1 MEFKGVILTGTSG
14 AGKSTIAKLLEDT
27 NPNYKIAKAV
37 TTRERRPDDIN
48 YEYLSQEEFEK
59 IEADSGFFTFTKYRN
74 GMYGVINK
82 EIEDIIANKQF
93 VLLIIS
99 PESFRSIQDRIMDK
113 YLSFFIDAPD
123 EELDKRLIERD
134 HTEITEDIKAQ
145 RKNDRIYSDD
155 PHYIIQNLDVNNATK
170 LIERLVE
177 TMGKGSILAQSDI
190 HLMISNGMLVR
201 NATCD
206 NIKGASYDLRL
217 GDEYLYGGEIKKIE
231 GNSLR
236 ITIEP
241 YDYAIVSCKEEICLP
256 KDVVAHFGLTV
267 GLFCQGIILSN
278 GQQVDPGFRG
288 TLFCLLFNTS
298 DKPVTIKRN
307 DHYATIEFTKMD
319 SFANKYNGKYQEKR
333 NVIDVIPQNAMQGAV
348 YTLKREIDELKSES
362 REFQSLY
369 ISVMAIIVAAISLLL
384 IIR

>member
-48 YEYLSQEEFEK
+48 YEYLSKEEFEK

-348 YTLKREIDELKSES
+348 YT
-362 REFQSLY
+362 
-369 ISVMAIIVAAISLLL
+369 
-384 IIR
+384 